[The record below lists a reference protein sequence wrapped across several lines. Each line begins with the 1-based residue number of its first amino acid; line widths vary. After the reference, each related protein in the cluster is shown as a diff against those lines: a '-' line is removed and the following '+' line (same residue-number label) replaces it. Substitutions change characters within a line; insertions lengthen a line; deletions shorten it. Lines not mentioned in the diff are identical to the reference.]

1 MDAERILNIIILAT
15 VFGLVFSIW
24 CSCVFLWLGR
34 YFARLQRIQKRLGI
48 VGREDDESK
57 IMRLWRDTQHGE
69 ERVELAKSK
78 RLTFQEQLRRITNDA
93 GLHTPL
99 QIVVLGV
106 IGVAILAFV
115 FTCILGMGAL
125 VGLGMSVIVM
135 TVFWSY
141 IRRRIA
147 KRAAL
152 FERQLVDALG
162 IAARSLRAG
171 HPLVG
176 AFQLISEEIG
186 EPLGNVFYRIC
197 QEQAFG
203 SNTRDSIRKV
213 ARATA
218 NPELKLFAT
227 AVGIQLQSGGNLADL
242 MDSLASVIR
251 ARMRL
256 NRKVRVLTAQ
266 TRLSE
271 TILIILPVLLFFVL
285 NITSPSY
292 MKPFY
297 TTTAGRYMLVA
308 AILSVLFGYWVMKR
322 LSVLRF

>member
-1 MDAERILNIIILAT
+1 MDAERILNTIILIT
-15 VFGLVFSIW
+15 VFGLVLSIW
-24 CSCVFLWLGR
+24 CFCVFIWLSR
-34 YFARLQRIQKRLGI
+34 YFVRLQKIQKRLGI
-48 VGREDDESK
+48 IGREDEESK
-57 IMRLWRDTQHGE
+57 IIRLWSDTQLGGKK
-69 ERVELAKSK
+69 AKFTD
-78 RLTFQEQLRRITNDA
+78 RLTFQEQLRRIANDA
-93 GLHTPL
+93 GWHTPV

-115 FTCILGMGAL
+115 VTCILGGGML
-125 VGLGMSVIVM
+125 VGLGMSVIVV

-141 IRRRIA
+141 VRRRIA
-147 KRAAL
+147 KRTAL
-152 FERQLVDALG
+152 FEKQLVDALG

-186 EPLGNVFYRIC
+186 EPLCNVFYRIC

-227 AVGIQLQSGGNLADL
+227 AVAIQLQSGGNLADL

-256 NRKVRVLTAQ
+256 SRKVRVLTAQ
-266 TRLSE
+266 TRFSE
-271 TILIILPVLLFFVL
+271 AVLIILPILMFFLL
-285 NITSPSY
+285 NIISPNY

-297 TTTAGRYMLVA
+297 TTTEGRYMLVA
-308 AILSVLFGYWVMKR
+308 VILGILFGSWMMKR